1 MEDKEIIVQLKNV
14 NKSFGDNQVVKNL
27 NIDIYKGEFL
37 TILGSSGC
45 GKTTTLRM
53 IAGFETQTS
62 GEIFVNGKE
71 VRDEEPYER
80 EVNTVFQNYALFPH
94 MTIYENVAFGLTMK
108 KIPKDEIKKKVTHML
123 ELVQLSGFE
132 SRKPDQLSGGQ
143 KQRVAIARALVNEP
157 KVLLLDEPLG
167 ALDLKLRKQM
177 QFELKRLQKKLGI
190 TFIYVTHDQEEA
202 LTMSDRIAIMN
213 KGNLEQ
219 LSVPRDIYEHPAT
232 EFVADFIGES
242 NIFYG
247 VVDEKNA
254 SDVRIS
260 LENGLIS
267 AGCADVE
274 ENEIVYVSVRPE
286 NTAISECPVDGF
298 ELSGIIREHV
308 YVGSLTKTI
317 VELFNG
323 NQIKINTFSK
333 QSVLPEGMQVYVYW
347 NPEDAVVIKSQS
359 NVIFGTIE
367 NINFGS
373 GE

>member
-1 MEDKEIIVQLKNV
+1 MKEKEVIVSLRNV
-14 NKSFGDNQVVKNL
+14 NKCFGDNQVVRNL
-27 NIDIYKGEFL
+27 NLDIYKGEFL

-62 GEIFVNGKE
+62 GEIFVDGKE

-80 EVNTVFQNYALFPH
+80 AVNTVFQNYALFPH
-94 MTIYENVAFGLTMK
+94 MTIFDNVAFGLTMK
-108 KIPKDEIKKKVTHML
+108 KLPKEEIKKKVETIL
-123 ELVQLSGFE
+123 ELVQLQGFE
-132 SRKPDQLSGGQ
+132 ERKPDQLSGGQ

-177 QFELKRLQKKLGI
+177 QFELKKLQQKMGI

-219 LSVPRDIYEHPAT
+219 LSAPRDIYEKPQT

-247 VVDEKNA
+247 VVKEADSEKTI
-254 SDVRIS
+254 VQ
-260 LENGLIS
+260 LENGQIVGGPAVVS
-267 AGCADVE
+267 SG
-274 ENEIVYVSVRPE
+274 EIVYVSVRPE
-286 NTAISECPVDGF
+286 NTKISASPVDGF
-298 ELSGIIREHV
+298 SLHGRISEHI
-308 YVGSLTKTI
+308 YVGNLTNTMVSLP
-317 VELFNG
+317 ND
-323 NQIKINTFSK
+323 NPIKVSNFSK
-333 QSVLPEGMQVYVYW
+333 VDTLPIGEKAYLHW
-347 NPEDAVVIKSQS
+347 ETEDAVVIKSQNQIVFS
-359 NVIFGTIE
+359 TIE
-367 NINFGS
+367 EIDFGKR
-373 GE
+373 